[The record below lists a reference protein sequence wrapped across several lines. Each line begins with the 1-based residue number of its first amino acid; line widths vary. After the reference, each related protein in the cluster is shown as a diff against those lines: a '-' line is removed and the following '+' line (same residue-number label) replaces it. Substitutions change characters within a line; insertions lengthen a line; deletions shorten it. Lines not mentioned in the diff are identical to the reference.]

1 MFCGDSYGGSISNP
15 IRRKLVIVGDGG
27 VGKTCL
33 LCCYAN
39 DDFAGHRDHIP
50 TIFDS
55 YVKDIK
61 CNNKYVELTLWDTA
75 GQEEYDRLRTLS
87 YPDSDVILVAF
98 SVDSPESLEN
108 ITELWMPEVN
118 KYCRGLPFL
127 LIGCKSDLRTD
138 EKVLEQLAKDNQ
150 KPITFQQG
158 FELATKIGAHRYLE
172 TSAKTGDG
180 VEAVF
185 LSAVQ
190 STLNKKSMCVIL

>member
-1 MFCGDSYGGSISNP
+1 MFCIESSGGSISNP

-39 DDFAGHRDHIP
+39 DDFAGHSEHIP

-61 CNNKYVELTLWDTA
+61 CQNKYVELTLWDTA
-75 GQEEYDRLRTLS
+75 GQEEFNRLRTLS
-87 YPDSDVILVAF
+87 YPDADVILIAF

-108 ITELWMPEVN
+108 VTELWIPEVN

-127 LIGCKSDLRTD
+127 LVGCKSDLRTD
-138 EKVLEQLAKDNQ
+138 EKILNSLAKENQ
-150 KPITFQQG
+150 KPVTYKQG
-158 FELATKIGAHRYLE
+158 FELATRLGTTYLE
-172 TSAKTGDG
+172 TSAKTGTG
-180 VEAVF
+180 IEAVF

-190 STLNKKSMCVIL
+190 ATLNKKSSCVIL